1 MRKGVE
7 LSDIYRSLVESSM
20 EAQSASRSPYSE
32 IKVGAAALMS
42 SGAVVTG
49 ANWESPSYPAG
60 VCAERSMLSS
70 VFSSHGSDA
79 IEAVAVT
86 ASRGGVQIDISPC
99 GICRQ
104 SLLDAQNMQGRPFAV
119 IFRYGGE
126 YVVLD
131 SATELLPF
139 AFGASE

>member
-1 MRKGVE
+1 M
-7 LSDIYRSLVESSM
+7 
-20 EAQSASRSPYSE
+20 SRAPYSG
-32 IKVGAAALMS
+32 ISVGAAALLR
-42 SGAVVTG
+42 SGEIVRG

-70 VFSSHGSDA
+70 VFASGRDA
-79 IEAVAVT
+79 VIEAVAVT
-86 ASRGGVQIDISPC
+86 ASAEGADMDISPC

-104 SLLDAQNMQGRPFAV
+104 SLLDAQNMQGTPFEV

-131 SATELLPF
+131 SAAELLPF
-139 AFGASE
+139 AFCKI

>member
-1 MRKGVE
+1 MQKSVSVPRHLEKVVE
-7 LSDIYRSLVESSM
+7 AAREARALSR
-20 EAQSASRSPYSE
+20 APYSG
-32 IKVGAAALMS
+32 ISVGAAALLR
-42 SGAVVTG
+42 SGEIVRG

-70 VFSSHGSDA
+70 VFASGRNA
-79 IEAVAVT
+79 VIEAVAVT
-86 ASRGGVQIDISPC
+86 ASAEGVDMDISPC

-104 SLLDAQNMQGRPFAV
+104 SLLDAQNMQGTPFEV

-131 SATELLPF
+131 SAAELLPF
-139 AFGASE
+139 AFCKI